1 MPGGFE
7 VIGRE
12 EKKENDLFFTCSLID
27 YIARK
32 TKNRRLLVIN
42 KLGREKI
49 EKIYDLADVYHS
61 YSIEQVA
68 EDFIIESVIETG
80 EFDNIKECKY
90 AIPTHW
96 DIGKVYKRL
105 INGVASAKNIEVIDA
120 LFEVYNSFIC
130 NLIDDYN
137 GSFYFENP
145 SFILETYLNGIVE
158 E

>member
-1 MPGGFE
+1 M
-7 VIGRE
+7 IGRE

-32 TKNRRLLVIN
+32 TKNRRIHVIN
-42 KLGREKI
+42 KLGRERM
-49 EKIYDLADVYHS
+49 EKIYELADVYHS
-61 YSIEQVA
+61 YNIEKVA
-68 EDFIIESVIETG
+68 EDFIEESAIVMG
-80 EFDNIKECKY
+80 EFDNIIGCNF

-105 INGVASAKNIEVIDA
+105 INGVALKNNIGVIDA
-120 LFEVYNSFIC
+120 LFEVYSSFIC

-145 SFILETYLNGIVE
+145 YFILETYLHGRVDE
-158 E
+158 